1 MAIRST
7 STNIDIG
14 NATTETGTQ
23 RPPTVTSIPGKAEA
37 LLGLRTRKTSF
48 TLAFD
53 LEPADL
59 TDGLALPTS
68 MLMPTSMSTEMPID
82 TGPGPTSKES
92 ATSGTADRPFPLK
105 NKSPFTATKT
115 SGKVI

>member
-1 MAIRST
+1 MRNWCAIYIST
-7 STNIDIG
+7 DMQVLVN
-14 NATTETGTQ
+14 
-23 RPPTVTSIPGKAEA
+23 RRLFML

-68 MLMPTSMSTEMPID
+68 MPTSMSTEMPID
-82 TGPGPTSKES
+82 TGPVPTSKES
-92 ATSGTADRPFPLK
+92 ATSATADRPFPL
-105 NKSPFTATKT
+105 NKKDPFTATKT
-115 SGKVI
+115 SGKVIYLVRPSR